1 MEQRVKQRLELL
13 SLHVQSP
20 KISKDRWS
28 VLNDLNLELALTV
41 VATLS
46 TILIPVIGWYLR
58 RKECHQLDVVLD
70 KGIFLVNQ
78 LAGNLKKFSIVID
91 EKPASDQVAWITGW
105 IINSG
110 NFDISKRMIEHPLIL
125 KLPNNMKWLRGSI
138 EHCSN
143 DVECHSQI
151 VGDQELQ
158 FEWILLKCGEFINF
172 DALLQ
177 CPLEETEQF
186 RSIYSLVEIVR
197 PYSRI
202 ENIQIE
208 SLIPLPQLGERYSPL
223 KPRKLNLI
231 PKLSATIATILFLV
245 PMWVITFFPF
255 ELDNLIGDG
264 FLPATPKL
272 VKTVDG
278 IPVELKVSVNQKN
291 EVRLI
296 PNQPEVDT
304 PLHDNYLFSST
315 DELFSQEDIRVG
327 RIAVRELS
335 KDTSH
340 LFILGFLTSMFTW
353 GLLYMWFPRMFL
365 FDSNKRR
372 TTSALFKLQTQKIAK
387 QSKS

>member
-1 MEQRVKQRLELL
+1 M
-13 SLHVQSP
+13 
-20 KISKDRWS
+20 
-28 VLNDLNLELALTV
+28 LNDLNLELALTV

-46 TILIPVIGWYLR
+46 AILIPVIGWFLR
-58 RKECHQLDVVLD
+58 QKECHQLDVVLD

-78 LAGNLKKFSIVID
+78 LAGNLKNFSIGID
-91 EKPASDQVAWITGW
+91 ENSASDQVAWTTGW

-110 NFDISKRMIEHPLIL
+110 NFDISERMIEHPLIL
-125 KLPNNMKWLRGSI
+125 KVPNNMKWLRGSI

-143 DVECHSQI
+143 DVKCKSHI

-158 FEWILLKCGEFINF
+158 FEWVLLKCGEYIYF

-177 CPLEETEQF
+177 CPLEETTEF
-186 RSIYSLVEIVR
+186 GSINSLAKIVS

-208 SLIPLPQLGERYSPL
+208 SLIPLSQLGERYSPL

-231 PKLSATIATILFLV
+231 PKLSVTLAAILFFAL
-245 PMWVITFFPF
+245 MWMRAFFPF

-291 EVRLI
+291 EVRLMS
-296 PNQPEVDT
+296 NQPEVDT

-327 RIAVRELS
+327 RFAVHELS
-335 KDTSH
+335 KDT
-340 LFILGFLTSMFTW
+340 LYLIALGFLTSIFTW

>member
-1 MEQRVKQRLELL
+1 M
-13 SLHVQSP
+13 
-20 KISKDRWS
+20 
-28 VLNDLNLELALTV
+28 N
-41 VATLS
+41 
-46 TILIPVIGWYLR
+46 
-58 RKECHQLDVVLD
+58 
-70 KGIFLVNQ
+70 
-78 LAGNLKKFSIVID
+78 FSIVI
-91 EKPASDQVAWITGW
+91 EGKPASDQVAWINGW

-110 NFDISKRMIEHPLIL
+110 NFDISERMIEHPLIL
-125 KLPNNMKWLRGSI
+125 KLPNDMKWLRGSI

-158 FEWILLKCGEFINF
+158 FEWVLLKCGEFINF

-177 CPLEETEQF
+177 CPLEETKQF
-186 RSIYSLVEIVR
+186 RSINSLVEIVR

-208 SLIPLPQLGERYSPL
+208 SLIPLSQLGERYSPL

-245 PMWVITFFPF
+245 PMWMIAFFPF

-291 EVRLI
+291 EVRLM

-315 DELFSQEDIRVG
+315 DELFSQEDIRC
-327 RIAVRELS
+327 
-335 KDTSH
+335 
-340 LFILGFLTSMFTW
+340 W
-353 GLLYMWFPRMFL
+353 
-365 FDSNKRR
+365 
-372 TTSALFKLQTQKIAK
+372 
-387 QSKS
+387 